1 MLVLTRKK
9 FESIAIGPDIV
20 ITIIKIDGNKV
31 RVGIEAPAELRILR
45 VELKPEEGCS
55 AARKPHLLP
64 GGDL

>member
-9 FESIAIGPDIV
+9 FEAIAIGPDIV

-55 AARKPHLLP
+55 AGRTPHLLP
-64 GGDL
+64 GGEQ